1 MEKSNP
7 FRRTK
12 GQQQLASRL
21 ALPSILTIDSVYKG
35 RISNKV
41 CKIAKHFT
49 EVNAIIVFL
58 RQFANNNFEY
68 MQQSQQEATRQH
80 QQRLENLLVAPV

>member
-1 MEKSNP
+1 MNGKKQSLPQNK
-7 FRRTK
+7 RTTT
-12 GQQQLASRL
+12 ARIEISF
-21 ALPSILTIDSVYKG
+21 TIDSVYKG

-68 MQQSQQEATRQH
+68 MQQSQQEATHQH